1 MAPEV
6 ANKNKYTKQ
15 VDIWAIGIIMHI
27 LLTGGKHP
35 FHRENDTY
43 ESFKKKLTEIKTV
56 EPAAIL
62 TDLAKSLF
70 LRLATI

>member
-1 MAPEV
+1 
-6 ANKNKYTKQ
+6 
-15 VDIWAIGIIMHI
+15 MHI

-43 ESFKKKLTEIKTV
+43 ESFKKKLMEIKTV